1 MERKISCPP
10 PRSLHTCFIFMMSSI
25 FLYNRDTFLL
35 ERNPRSG
42 CWLLSHPSLCQQLW
56 LWHSCFFFG
65 WGVCSCF
72 LTYLELTYSFLCFF
86 SPITIN
92 ERTFVAENVPF
103 RITRRISFIL
113 PIQCGKTKK
122 SRMPLLTFFYSFY
135 WTPQSRTLFI
145 YWKKKEEKRTK
156 MLLCERR
163 FALRHWPIGIVSR
176 WIMGFCP
183 AISIFNLHLVCFCF
197 GSWCSH
203 TSKAV

>member
-42 CWLLSHPSLCQQLW
+42 CWLLSHPSYASSSDYDIHVFSLDGGFVPVFLPIW
-56 LWHSCFFFG
+56 SSPIPFF
-65 WGVCSCF
+65 
-72 LTYLELTYSFLCFF
+72 FF

-103 RITRRISFIL
+103 RITQRISFIL
-113 PIQCGKTKK
+113 PTQCGKPKQK
-122 SRMPLLTFFYSFY
+122 SRMPLLTFFYSFLLD
-135 WTPQSRTLFI
+135 PPKAALFLFI
-145 YWKKKEEKRTK
+145 EKKEEKRTK

-183 AISIFNLHLVCFCF
+183 EISIFNLHLVCFCF

-203 TSKAV
+203 TSKAI